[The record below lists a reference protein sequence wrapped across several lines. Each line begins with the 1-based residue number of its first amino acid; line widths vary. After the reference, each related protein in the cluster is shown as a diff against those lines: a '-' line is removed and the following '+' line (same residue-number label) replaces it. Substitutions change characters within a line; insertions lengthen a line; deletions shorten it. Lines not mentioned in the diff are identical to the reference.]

1 MGNSGI
7 TVPNGL
13 CYLAT
18 PATDFM
24 GGLPSRAQPS
34 RDRGK
39 HSGNRVPVTEWGGGR
54 KPADGGATRM
64 AKQFDTDGSP
74 EWGLYV
80 DEQRR
85 DMTARKSIKVKLPIR
100 QHIKLHALKLFSENN
115 ISQTVEAALD
125 LYFDQMRAQEAASR
139 LASSSSTEG
148 VGVASAG
155 ADDGSHGSGSGPS
168 VGPGGPS
175 LPGPHGPGV

>member
-1 MGNSGI
+1 
-7 TVPNGL
+7 
-13 CYLAT
+13 
-18 PATDFM
+18 
-24 GGLPSRAQPS
+24 
-34 RDRGK
+34 
-39 HSGNRVPVTEWGGGR
+39 
-54 KPADGGATRM
+54 M

-139 LASSSSTEG
+139 LAGSDGAGAG
-148 VGVASAG
+148 VSVSAG
-155 ADDGSHGSGSGPS
+155 ADDGVGGGTH
-168 VGPGGPS
+168 GPGGPNGPNT
-175 LPGPHGPGV
+175 PGPPGPGSA